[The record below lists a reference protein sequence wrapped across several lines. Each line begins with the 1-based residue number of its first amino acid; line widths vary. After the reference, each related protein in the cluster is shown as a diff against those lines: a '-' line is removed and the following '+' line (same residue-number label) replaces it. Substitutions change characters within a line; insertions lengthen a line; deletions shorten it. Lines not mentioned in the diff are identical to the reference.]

1 MAVQDGPLRHLF
13 ENTGDLY
20 YGRGFEMLATLEA
33 NFKPATFSHSFAAL
47 LSLINDK
54 QSEEGI
60 HEFWARFEGHLHDM
74 SLSAVSIPPIL
85 KAMLFLRALHP
96 RYKAIIDMFASKQKD
111 ISAASIDS
119 IVSDAQFMD
128 EFSFFGS
135 NGTPD
140 PITDDLLNTTS
151 PPELSP
157 VQSFDDD
164 VIPLAEY
171 GPPEDALTSASDTPV
186 ETNMP
191 TGIEGDSV
199 SDSIG

>member
-1 MAVQDGPLRHLF
+1 
-13 ENTGDLY
+13 
-20 YGRGFEMLATLEA
+20 MLATLEA

-60 HEFWARFEGHLHDM
+60 HEFRARFEGHLHDM

-119 IVSDAQFMD
+119 IISDAQFMD

-140 PITDDLLNTTS
+140 PVTDDLLDTTS

-157 VQSFDDD
+157 IQSFDDD
-164 VIPLAEY
+164 AIPPAEY

-191 TGIEGDSV
+191 IGIEGDSV
-199 SDSIG
+199 SDGIG

>member
-1 MAVQDGPLRHLF
+1 MAVQGGPLRHLF

-33 NFKPATFSHSFAAL
+33 NFKPATFTHSFAAL

-60 HEFWARFEGHLHDM
+60 DEFRARFEGHLHDM
-74 SLSAVSIPPIL
+74 SCLAGSIPPIL
-85 KAMLFLRALHP
+85 KDMLFLRALHP
-96 RYKAIIDMFASKQKD
+96 RYKAIIDMFASTQKD

-119 IVSDAQFMD
+119 IVSDVQFMD
-128 EFSFFGS
+128 EFSFLSSHG
-135 NGTPD
+135 NPD
-140 PITDDLLNTTS
+140 PVPDDFNDDAI
-151 PPELSP
+151 PP
-157 VQSFDDD
+157 D
-164 VIPLAEY
+164 EY
-171 GPPEDALTSASDTPV
+171 GPPENALTSASDTPV

-199 SDSIG
+199 SDGVG

>member
-1 MAVQDGPLRHLF
+1 MAVQDGPLRHFF

-60 HEFWARFEGHLHDM
+60 HEFRARFEGHLHDM

-140 PITDDLLNTTS
+140 PVTDDLLDTTS

-157 VQSFDDD
+157 VQSFNDDA
-164 VIPLAEY
+164 IPPAEY
-171 GPPEDALTSASDTPV
+171 GPPVDAFTSASDTPM
-186 ETNMP
+186 ENHMP
-191 TGIEGDSV
+191 NGTEGDSV
-199 SDSIG
+199 SDGIG